1 MSKVIWNQCSRA
13 RLTTLHSFSPP
24 IKTPV
29 HCCTP
34 SKSQFLHS
42 IRDAFLLTPPLF
54 LVASAGPVFAVELP
68 SSLPQGSY
76 YVTLGLFVMTV
87 PGLWSLIKRSTKSKI
102 KRRSYLVAGPAKEGA
117 MDLSERAKQISRYFL
132 NYNYRVKST
141 SDVIVF
147 VGDFQSSLG
156 QALQLVLY
164 TFFGLGS
171 IALVLSIQVP
181 ELGNYWYGLTLIS
194 PLAGWYYWTNAEREE
209 EVKVKLATAEDDSET
224 EIIIEGD
231 EEELDRFSKEL
242 KLQEKGKVY
251 VKGILE

>member
-1 MSKVIWNQCSRA
+1 MV
-13 RLTTLHSFSPP
+13 
-24 IKTPV
+24 
-29 HCCTP
+29 
-34 SKSQFLHS
+34 
-42 IRDAFLLTPPLF
+42 D
-54 LVASAGPVFAVELP
+54 
-68 SSLPQGSY
+68 
-76 YVTLGLFVMTV
+76 
-87 PGLWSLIKRSTKSKI
+87 
-102 KRRSYLVAGPAKEGA
+102 GPAKEGS
-117 MDLSERAKQISRYFL
+117 MELSERAKQISRYFL

-164 TFFGLGS
+164 TFFGLAS

-181 ELGNYWYGLTLIS
+181 EVGNYWYGLTAIS

-209 EVKVKLATAEDDSET
+209 EVKVKLATADDDSET

-251 VKGILE
+251 VKGLLE